1 MWYAKMY
8 FSGEKEFFENDAF
21 GMQGVPS
28 KQLELP
34 FLESLLTFLELD
46 EKEITPMLERISVNW
61 ERFVESRD
69 REAYTAAM
77 VELGYAGREAHLPSP
92 FIYALLQLQLPK
104 GLGKAP
110 LQAIALDLKE
120 FAKQFS
126 ETRKQVEKFLECVL
140 DVDSAGREPQKQA
153 AKNYHHDQPRN
164 PELFRFEPI
173 PLSFEPVEPGRCAP
187 VLYSSVRDMID
198 YSLRSC
204 VERGVTVR
212 RCKNCGRWFPQTGR
226 VSAEYC
232 ERPVKYGE
240 QRCREIGAFRQW
252 TKKQTDDPIFK
263 AYRKEY
269 KKRFAWIKAGRI
281 TDEQFYA
288 WSEKAREE
296 KKKVRPRDH
305 LAGGI
310 PAVAPRLE
318 NMKLRGR

>member
-1 MWYAKMY
+1 MRRLPGKMVRMY
-8 FSGEKEFFENDAF
+8 RYSLFTAAQFLRRWFSG
-21 GMQGVPS
+21 
-28 KQLELP
+28 
-34 FLESLLTFLELD
+34 LTQ
-46 EKEITPMLERISVNW
+46 TVTQTRNLER
-61 ERFVESRD
+61 
-69 REAYTAAM
+69 
-77 VELGYAGREAHLPSP
+77 
-92 FIYALLQLQLPK
+92 
-104 GLGKAP
+104 KAP
-110 LQAIALDLKE
+110 EDKFFRLPEQFWQAVCA
-120 FAKQFS
+120 
-126 ETRKQVEKFLECVL
+126 FLFIFCRYPTL
-140 DVDSAGREPQKQA
+140 AMKPLIFCA
-153 AKNYHHDQPRN
+153 ASFFMPAVTWVYDQPRD

-187 VLYSSVRDMID
+187 VLYSSAVRDMID

-288 WSEKAREE
+288 WSEQAREE
-296 KKKVRPRDH
+296 KKKCDREIISLEEFQQWLRDSK
-305 LAGGI
+305 I
-310 PAVAPRLE
+310 
-318 NMKLRGR
+318 